1 MPKIHFLGTASGTEP
16 IEGLHHTSFC
26 IETGDYYY
34 WFDAGENCSRN
45 AHISGIDLL
54 RVKAVFISH
63 THIDHVGGL
72 GNLLWSIRKLT
83 TRCER
88 RPPNKEVKLFIPDK
102 AYSNSFMQML
112 ECSENGAIYD
122 FDIHEDSVTDGLIF
136 EDENIKVTA
145 FHNHHLQDDEGEAW
159 LSYSYLIET
168 DNKIIVFSGDIRDM
182 YDLDTALKNGCDLL
196 LLETGHHKLLDISDY
211 IRTQSIGEI
220 IFVHHG
226 REIINN
232 RNSAELMLK
241 DFTCH
246 ASISYDGMI
255 KEL

>member
-1 MPKIHFLGTASGTEP
+1 MNSDIFYNY
-16 IEGLHHTSFC
+16 
-26 IETGDYYY
+26 D
-34 WFDAGENCSRN
+34 
-45 AHISGIDLL
+45 
-54 RVKAVFISH
+54 
-63 THIDHVGGL
+63 
-72 GNLLWSIRKLT
+72 
-83 TRCER
+83 
-88 RPPNKEVKLFIPDK
+88 KLF
-102 AYSNSFMQML
+102 SFPFLIGIVIGERGCGKSFNAKVSVLKRFLKTGEQFIYL
-112 ECSENGAIYD
+112 RRYKTELDTAPATFWSDIQNNGY
-122 FDIHEDSVTDGLIF
+122 F